1 MCRLAFAIFLTL
13 GMLPPIALAQSES
26 ETSPQPG
33 EIDYVA
39 ASNLVLQQFGTGFTP
54 LKDFAP
60 VIGDFDSDGISDIV
74 IPARATNP
82 LVNAVR
88 FHYKVVDPY
97 DTYFGFGDPKVTMEF
112 GANDPRD
119 KGLVLLIIHG
129 AGEKGWHANEPKAKF
144 VVINLPFTKV
154 ALSAVKLR
162 KKEVAAIAAEER
174 DTVSSLIYW
183 DGKKYKYEPNGAS
196 N

>member
-1 MCRLAFAIFLTL
+1 
-13 GMLPPIALAQSES
+13 
-26 ETSPQPG
+26 
-33 EIDYVA
+33 
-39 ASNLVLQQFGTGFTP
+39 
-54 LKDFAP
+54 
-60 VIGDFDSDGISDIV
+60 
-74 IPARATNP
+74 
-82 LVNAVR
+82 
-88 FHYKVVDPY
+88 
-97 DTYFGFGDPKVTMEF
+97 MEF

-129 AGEKGWHANEPKAKF
+129 AGEKAWRAQEPKAKF
-144 VVINLPFTKV
+144 VVVNLPFTKV
-154 ALSAVKLR
+154 ALSAVRLR